1 MIEMPLGNNIDSA
14 WIGSERVVFAT
25 SVDRLGKSNI
35 ITIGW
40 VMRTNM
46 DPPVLAIGLSKG
58 SYSCANIS
66 RTGEFVLAIPGL
78 DLAAAIRAPTSTN
91 SKRQG

>member
-1 MIEMPLGNNIDSA
+1 MPVGNH
-14 WIGSERVVFAT
+14 T

-46 DPPVLAIGLSKG
+46 DPLYFGDESGCETVYKEAGFRLVP
-58 SYSCANIS
+58 
-66 RTGEFVLAIPGL
+66 
-78 DLAAAIRAPTSTN
+78 
-91 SKRQG
+91 